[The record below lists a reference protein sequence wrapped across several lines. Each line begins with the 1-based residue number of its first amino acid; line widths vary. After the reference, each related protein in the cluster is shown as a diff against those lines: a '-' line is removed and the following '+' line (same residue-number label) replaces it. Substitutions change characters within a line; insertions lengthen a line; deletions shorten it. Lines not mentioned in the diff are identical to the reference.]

1 MTLSTL
7 AKGVLLLALG
17 FTHQAA
23 AACTKSITAKQGDTC
38 ATLSSQAGITVTQF
52 LRSNPAVTSCSTLVV
67 GGSYCIEGTAD
78 SAPVSSAAPPAST
91 GPSGLKVSS
100 DGACGN
106 GVTCLGSS
114 FGDCCSAHGFC
125 GGSADY
131 CGDGCQ
137 AGFGAC
143 GGGAV
148 GTTNPPAGS
157 VTVTVTNTVG
167 ITRTSVVYQTST
179 RTEVTTQTRTAAT
192 ATLTQTVVTL
202 TSISTSVRTSVTS
215 RTVVVTSLEVDTIT
229 SIVTSTRVVT
239 SAAGCTQATKT
250 TGIIYTTTQ
259 VSGGRPTPTLPG
271 TPSNCRYY
279 DLIQGND
286 NCRSIANRNGLTL
299 LDFYSLNPSV
309 SGTVLSLGILCTPDL
324 IELLL
329 SGLCQI
335 NCDAL
340 WEGYYVCV
348 GR

>member
-23 AACTKSITAKQGDTC
+23 AACTKSVTAKSGDTC

-52 LRSNPAVTSCSTLVV
+52 LRSNPAVASCSTLVV
-67 GGSYCIEGTAD
+67 GGSYCVEGTAD
-78 SAPVSSAAPPAST
+78 SAPVSSGAPPAST
-91 GPSGLKVSS
+91 APSGLKVSS

-106 GVTCLGSS
+106 GVTCLGST

-148 GTTNPPAGS
+148 TTAPPAGS
-157 VTVTVTNTVG
+157 VTVTVTVTSNVG
-167 ITRTSVVYQTST
+167 GGVTRTSIVYQTST

-192 ATLTQTVVTL
+192 ATVTQTVRTTATIPVTAIETSTAVVTL

-215 RTVVVTSLEVDTIT
+215 RTVTMTSLEVDTIT

-239 SAAGCTQATKT
+239 SAGCTQATKT

-259 VSGGRPTPTLPG
+259 VQPGRPTPTLPG
-271 TPSNCRYY
+271 TPSNCEFVSGGG
-279 DLIQGND
+279 DIHLFVLGNLP
-286 NCRSIANRNGLTL
+286 RSILAPRQHGRRGHTG
-299 LDFYSLNPSV
+299 FKRH
-309 SGTVLSLGILCTPDL
+309 DL
-324 IELLL
+324 RILL
-329 SGLCQI
+329 SWTPGP
-335 NCDAL
+335 
-340 WEGYYVCV
+340 
-348 GR
+348 

>member
-17 FTHQAA
+17 LTQQAA
-23 AACTKSITAKQGDTC
+23 AACTKSVTAKQGDTC
-38 ATLSSQAGITVTQF
+38 ATLSSAAGITVTQF

-67 GGSYCIEGTAD
+67 GGSYCLEGTAD
-78 SAPVSSAAPPAST
+78 SAPASSTAPS
-91 GPSGLKVSS
+91 GGGLKVSS

-106 GVTCLGSS
+106 GVTCLGSA

-148 GTTNPPAGS
+148 TTAPGGGTTPPAGS

-167 ITRTSVVYQTST
+167 VTRTSVVYQTST
-179 RTEVTTQTRTAAT
+179 RTEVTTQTRTAAI
-192 ATLTQTVVTL
+192 ATSTVTQTVRTTATIPVTAIATTTSTAVITM
-202 TSISTSVRTSVTS
+202 TSISTSIRTSVTS

-239 SAAGCTQATKT
+239 SAGCTQPTKT

-259 VSGGRPTPTLPG
+259 VQGGRPTPTIPG
-271 TPSNCRYY
+271 TPSNCEFV
-279 DLIQGND
+279 
-286 NCRSIANRNGLTL
+286 
-299 LDFYSLNPSV
+299 LDGGDRHPF
-309 SGTVLSLGILCTPDL
+309 
-324 IELLL
+324 
-329 SGLCQI
+329 
-335 NCDAL
+335 
-340 WEGYYVCV
+340 
-348 GR
+348 